1 MKILYD
7 VSHFRNAKITGS
19 FGIDTYTIKYYDLT
33 MVTYGELSYV
43 INGEHIV
50 LKAGDVMLLPPGT
63 QRARTELSDAVHYI
77 SFNFYTDETID
88 LPILMHDA
96 VTNEI
101 LSLFKAF
108 TPHHLSGE
116 KRAREK
122 ASNIIG
128 YILEVLMIVNEQA
141 SQNLHILKAI
151 DYINSHLAETIS
163 LSDLAAFLHLSREYT
178 ASLFKKETGMTVSSF
193 INEQKLARACDL
205 LRDKEKSLVTIAQ
218 ALGYENYGYFSRI
231 FKKRYGVSPAKFM

>member
-1 MKILYD
+1 MKTLYD
-7 VSHFRNAKITGS
+7 VFHFRNAKISGS
-19 FGIDTYTIKYYDLT
+19 FGMETCIIDYYDLT
-33 MVTYGELSYV
+33 MVTYGDLSYIV
-43 INGEHIV
+43 NGEHIV

-63 QRARTELSDAVHYI
+63 QRARIELSDAVHYI

-88 LPILMHDA
+88 LPFLMHDA

-122 ASNIIG
+122 ASNIVG
-128 YILEVLMIVNEQA
+128 YILEVLIIANQQA
-141 SQNLHILKAI
+141 SQNIHVLKAI
-151 DYINSHLAETIS
+151 DYINTHLSEAIS

-178 ASLFKKETGMTVSSF
+178 ANLFKKETGMTVSSF

-205 LRDKEKSLVTIAQ
+205 LRDKEKSLVDIANS
-218 ALGYENYGYFSRI
+218 LGYETYGYFSRI
-231 FKKRYGVSPAKFM
+231 FKKRFGVSPAKFV